1 MPHDD
6 FDPFNDRLSRDIRN
20 SLSEAFVDSLA
31 HMQPC
36 DYQTAAEKWLAG
48 KPASGVGYRAYI
60 QDRLHRYDRVLE
72 EIKAAQLTDA
82 LLRSLVI
89 WNNGLFFEFHDHL
102 ERIWQKTTGD
112 ENQALKALIKAAGVY
127 IHMEHDHP
135 QAAERL
141 ATKSVN
147 QMLRYSHCLTFI
159 TNLDVFVE
167 KIKNLDPVSPKLEN
181 PALGGAWN
189 RPNSTSSHYQSKIFK
204 PNFKRV

>member
-31 HMQPC
+31 QTQPYG
-36 DYQTAAEKWLAG
+36 YQTTAEKWLTG
-48 KPASGVGYRAYI
+48 KPTAGAGCRAYI

-72 EIKAAQLTDA
+72 EIKAAHLTDA
-82 LLRSLVI
+82 LLQSLVI
-89 WNNGLFFEFHDHL
+89 WNNGLYFEFHDHL

-112 ENQALKALIKAAGVY
+112 EHQALKALIKAAGVF
-127 IHMEHDHP
+127 IHMEYNHL
-135 QAAERL
+135 QAAQSL

-159 TNLDVFVE
+159 TNLDVFAE

-181 PALGGAWN
+181 PALGVTWN
-189 RPNSTSSHYQSKIFK
+189 RPSST
-204 PNFKRV
+204 